1 MLRVSGSTTTEALTG
16 SKARSLASSTG
27 TEYKGRWSPFQALA
41 IVKSERFLVKS
52 SMSDEHG
59 VALEGDEFVIMKD
72 DTCHIV
78 FGSGFQFSLAPSVLY
93 LTNRRIIAKPV
104 FLDSPPSYVY
114 VAKITSFSEKEINDC
129 TVLITASV
137 DAEPLKLFFPDN
149 SKQDAF
155 CDILAKMCAASKLGP
170 AQCDSFALALQRSV
184 LKAKSLAE
192 FFEKYREDPNSALDD
207 PLRSGSTNPA
217 IEILTQINANPKALF
232 ETLVATFELSEHLF
246 FGVVVTGVA
255 MLSILFR
262 ILPFGVWFFGL
273 VFALVARY
281 GVRVLFSY
289 EEVDAKAREIDSK
302 LRNQFRHL
310 LDAYEEC
317 KTTFHNRFLWTCPR
331 QTLEVVM
338 FVLACG
344 LLFSCLDP
352 ATILAFSMIGLA
364 VVERWNPFGFGSL
377 TDMVTTLFDLVG

>member
-1 MLRVSGSTTTEALTG
+1 MTDE
-16 SKARSLASSTG
+16 
-27 TEYKGRWSPFQALA
+27 
-41 IVKSERFLVKS
+41 
-52 SMSDEHG
+52 SDLDLG
-59 VALEGDEFVIMKD
+59 NDEFVILKD

-78 FGSGFQFSLAPSVLY
+78 LGSGFQISLAPSVLY
-93 LTNRRIIAKPV
+93 LTNRRLVVKPTYTEAR
-104 FLDSPPSYVY
+104 PSCVSLFK
-114 VAKITSFSEKEINDC
+114 VTSFCEKEINDC
-129 TVLITASV
+129 AVLFAFSS
-137 DAEPLKLFFPDN
+137 DAEPLKLFFPD
-149 SKQDAF
+149 SAKQTAF
-155 CDILAKMCAASKLGP
+155 VDILTKLASACELGAAH
-170 AQCDSFALALQRSV
+170 CDSFSLALQRSV
-184 LKAKSLAE
+184 RKASSLAE
-192 FFEKYREDPNSALDD
+192 FFTLYQEDPNAALDD
-207 PLRSGSTNPA
+207 PLARGNTNPG
-217 IEILTQINANPKALF
+217 IEILTQMNANPKAF
-232 ETLVATFELSEHLF
+232 FDTLVAAFELSEHLF
-246 FGVVVTGVA
+246 FGVVITAVIV
-255 MLSILFR
+255 LSLLFR
-262 ILPFGVWFFGL
+262 MLPFGVWFFGL
-273 VFALVARY
+273 VFVLIVRY

-377 TDMVTTLFDLVG
+377 ADMVTTLFDLVG

>member
-1 MLRVSGSTTTEALTG
+1 MSVNPKDRVSRVFE
-16 SKARSLASSTG
+16 
-27 TEYKGRWSPFQALA
+27 
-41 IVKSERFLVKS
+41 KSEVERR
-52 SMSDEHG
+52 
-59 VALEGDEFVIMKD
+59 AL
-72 DTCHIV
+72 
-78 FGSGFQFSLAPSVLY
+78 S
-93 LTNRRIIAKPV
+93 R
-104 FLDSPPSYVY
+104 
-114 VAKITSFSEKEINDC
+114 
-129 TVLITASV
+129 
-137 DAEPLKLFFPDN
+137 N
-149 SKQDAF
+149 S
-155 CDILAKMCAASKLGP
+155 
-170 AQCDSFALALQRSV
+170 
-184 LKAKSLAE
+184 
-192 FFEKYREDPNSALDD
+192 
-207 PLRSGSTNPA
+207 SGSRPSDF
-217 IEILTQINANPKALF
+217 I
-232 ETLVATFELSEHLF
+232 F
-246 FGVVVTGVA
+246 FITKYISSKIVSR
-255 MLSILFR
+255 LSILFR